1 MILFLLTAFV
11 VFMPLVEIYFI
22 VQVGQEFG
30 FLPTVASLF
39 VISMVGTALV
49 NREGL
54 RVYQQ
59 FIEAVRAGHE
69 PTREIVHGVCILA
82 SGVFLLA
89 PGFISDVLAILL
101 LLPPVR
107 AVIARLVTRRTRK
120 IASVINATHS
130 GRRVEYRGYMPSA
143 GDVIDVDPFEGDNGI

>member
-11 VFMPLVEIYFI
+11 VFMPLVELYFI
-22 VQVGQEFG
+22 VQVGQEMG
-30 FLPTVASLF
+30 IIPTVAALL

-49 NREGL
+49 KREGL
-54 RVYQQ
+54 RVYSQ
-59 FIEAVRAGHE
+59 FITSVRAGKE

-89 PGFISDVLAILL
+89 PGFISDVLGILL
-101 LLPPVR
+101 LLPPTR
-107 AVIARLVTRRTRK
+107 ALFTRLVMRRTRK
-120 IASVINATHS
+120 IASVITATHS

-143 GDVIDVDPFEGDNGI
+143 GDVIDVDPFEGENGI

>member
-1 MILFLLTAFV
+1 MILLLLTAFV
-11 VFMPLVEIYFI
+11 VFMPLVELYFI
-22 VQVGQEFG
+22 VQVGQEMG
-30 FLPTVASLF
+30 VLPTVAALL

-49 NREGL
+49 KREGM
-54 RVYQQ
+54 RVYKQ
-59 FIEAVRAGHE
+59 FMESVRAGNE
-69 PTREIVHGVCILA
+69 PTREIVHGVCILGA
-82 SGVFLLA
+82 GVFLLA
-89 PGFISDVLAILL
+89 PGFISDVLGIML

-107 AVIARLVTRRTRK
+107 AVFARLVMRRTRK